1 MRTLWRWVRPSLFH
15 HFFAIF
21 IGSPFTPV
29 NAVASS
35 PKQAAIHLSLSAL
48 SVFNTKQPGVA
59 PTLEALTEEAQAL
72 LPDGTELPEEFS
84 DAVGEM
90 YVPHSDTVALNVVTR
105 GFRSARAPNAELPN
119 TAAFLGGLVAQ
130 EVIKVITK
138 QYVPIEGYCCVDLVE
153 TWTGMLLV

>member
-1 MRTLWRWVRPSLFH
+1 MQALRRWVLPSFTI
-15 HFFAIF
+15 FFAIV
-21 IGSPFTPV
+21 IDSPLTLV

-35 PKQAAIHLSLSAL
+35 PKPAAIHLSLSAL

-72 LPDGTELPEEFS
+72 LPDGTELPEEFP

-90 YVPHSDTVALNVVTR
+90 YVQIRLLWYFVTR
-105 GFRSARAPNAELPN
+105 GFCSARAPNADLPN

-153 TWTGMLLV
+153 TWTGMLSV